1 MAWKPASLTASSRA
15 LSATS
20 LSRATVAVFFLR
32 SISNSLISE
41 GAYIYGKVENSVIFP
56 GVVVEEGA
64 YVKDSIVMQETH
76 IGRGTRILRA
86 IVDEEVRVGENCVIG
101 GEGAIAVIGCRV
113 QVGNDVVVDAGRAV
127 SPGETLA

>member
-1 MAWKPASLTASSRA
+1 MHTLENQLFHDSRKA
-15 LSATS
+15 KY
-20 LSRATVAVFFLR
+20 REPDVYKR
-32 SISNSLISE
+32 Q
-41 GAYIYGKVENSVIFP
+41 IYGKVENSVIFP

-64 YVKDSIVMQETH
+64 CVKDSIVMQETH

>member
-1 MAWKPASLTASSRA
+1 M
-15 LSATS
+15 
-20 LSRATVAVFFLR
+20 
-32 SISNSLISE
+32 
-41 GAYIYGKVENSVIFP
+41 IFP